1 MSRQNVEIARRAF
14 EAAFRRPKPDFAAVN
29 ALFDPNHELIAQ
41 TSEVEGETF
50 RGASGFRRYLASAE
64 EVWDSWA
71 PEIERVAEIDD
82 DRVLLAVVF
91 KGRSRRG
98 GVPIEGRYATVATVH
113 DGRVTRTE
121 TRPHGYRS
129 P

>member
-29 ALFDPNHELIAQ
+29 ALFDPDHELVSQISQ
-41 TSEVEGETF
+41 LEGETF
-50 RGASGFRRYLASAE
+50 RGAVGFRRYLDALG
-64 EVWDSWA
+64 EVWDSWV
-71 PEIERVAEIDD
+71 PEIEGVAEVDD

-91 KGRSRRG
+91 KGLSRA
-98 GVPIEGRYATVATVH
+98 GVPIEQRYATFVTVH

-121 TRPHGYRS
+121 TRPWL
-129 P
+129 